1 MAGVRECHGEA
12 AWKGE
17 NNMTGDLYIQSVID
31 QIPPELPL
39 RDQIAMELRAHI
51 GEREAQGQPIDQT
64 LRQLGDP
71 RRLAGSY
78 LASVPL
84 T

>member
-1 MAGVRECHGEA
+1 V
-12 AWKGE
+12 
-17 NNMTGDLYIQSVID
+17 TGDLYIQSAID

-51 GEREAQGQPIDQT
+51 GEREAQGQPIDQI